1 MHEFVAAWGPA
12 SIKNDIWVGLRKKI
26 HLQVFD
32 TDPSLFQPLQEDWL
46 EEFAYTDGIRFN
58 KGINDKLPILECP
71 MFLKDLAYNVLY
83 L

>member
-1 MHEFVAAWGPA
+1 MPIKDIEMHEFVAAWGPA
-12 SIKNDIWVGLRKKI
+12 SVKNDIWVGLRKKI

-58 KGINDKLPILECP
+58 KGINDKFIR
-71 MFLKDLAYNVLY
+71 MSNISKRSGI
-83 L
+83 